1 MSSNDNQPTNYDTIA
16 AAALRLAGQAGWR
29 GLSLGDIALEAGIS
43 LGEVSRCFASR
54 YEILDGFERMIDR
67 RMLDGAASGDID
79 DKPRDRVFDI
89 IMERFDA
96 MLPYRDG
103 INRIVRE
110 LPFDPPSGLVLAAA
124 LPRAVSWMFAGARID
139 IAGPLMPLKLAAL
152 SAIYLSVVRVWLKD
166 DNQDLSKT
174 MAALDRGLDQAKALF
189 GGDFGPTS
197 PAEPTPTEGPV
208 AETQP
213 EPKPAVRAPREP
225 ASGKSVPRKSGAQQS
240 DADVG

>member
-1 MSSNDNQPTNYDTIA
+1 MTESEKQPTNYDTIA
-16 AAALRLAGQAGWR
+16 AAALRLAGQTGWR
-29 GLSLGDIALEAGIS
+29 GLSLGDIALEAGLS

-67 RMLDGAASGDID
+67 RMLDGAASGDIG

-96 MLPYRDG
+96 MLPYREG
-103 INRIVRE
+103 INRIAKE

-124 LPRAVSWMFAGARID
+124 LPRAVAWMFAGARIN

-152 SAIYLSVVRVWLKD
+152 GAIYLSVVRIWLKD
-166 DNQDLSKT
+166 DNQDLSRT
-174 MAALDRGLDQAKALF
+174 MAALDRALDQAKTLF

-197 PAEPTPTEGPV
+197 PAEPTPSEGPV

-213 EPKPAVRAPREP
+213 EPKPSARPGKKPR
-225 ASGKSVPRKSGAQQS
+225 AQQS
-240 DADVG
+240 DAEID